1 MSGKR
6 GLSPVSNN
14 PLSMAGSIVHFF
26 KRPMAQS
33 VNLSIS
39 SFPTRPPASTSFL
52 AADFVASGVAVS
64 TGGGGGTVGGMVGN
78 AVGGMVGS
86 AVGGLVG
93 GTGVGVGLGVGVGA
107 FVAVGAEVGVGAVVG
122 WGVAVGVGSN
132 VRVGVTRTGLF
143 VGVASGCPQ
152 AANKTNPNSK
162 NMIPVRGAALIVF
175 VKDFTLKI
183 AKPPI

>member
-1 MSGKR
+1 M
-6 GLSPVSNN
+6 
-14 PLSMAGSIVHFF
+14 
-26 KRPMAQS
+26 
-33 VNLSIS
+33 
-39 SFPTRPPASTSFL
+39 
-52 AADFVASGVAVS
+52 
-64 TGGGGGTVGGMVGN
+64 
-78 AVGGMVGS
+78 
-86 AVGGLVG
+86 VG

-152 AANKTNPNSK
+152 APNKTNPNSK
-162 NMIPVRGAALIVF
+162 NMIPVRGVALIVF

>member
-1 MSGKR
+1 MSRQSAVSGKR

-64 TGGGGGTVGGMVGN
+64 TGGGGGTVGGMVG
-78 AVGGMVGS
+78 S

-132 VRVGVTRTGLF
+132 VGVGVTRTGLF

-162 NMIPVRGAALIVF
+162 NMIPVRGVALIVF
-175 VKDFTLKI
+175 VKDFTLKT